1 MNSINWANIMT
12 EEQKSELVKSPEFR
26 DWLIGVLRDDNKSTV
41 VTFKKKD
48 GTTRKMK
55 CTRNPSLIPEE
66 HHPKTESEEST
77 NTIRVFDLEK
87 QEWRSFIVENVM
99 SIDYEF

>member
-1 MNSINWANIMT
+1 MT
-12 EEQKSELVKSPEFR
+12 EEQKNELVKSPEFR
-26 DWLIGVLRDDNKSTV
+26 DWLIGVLKDDNKSTV

-48 GTTRKMK
+48 GTIRKMK

-66 HHPKTESEEST
+66 HHPKNETKDAE

-99 SIDYEF
+99 GVDYEF